1 MWTSSKIRKT
11 FLDYFAERGHTV
23 VDSSSLVPAEDPTL
37 LFTNAGMNQ
46 FKDIFLGLEKRNYVR
61 ATTSQ
66 KCVRAGGK
74 HNDLDTVGRTARHH
88 TFFEML
94 GNFSFGDYFKREA
107 IDYAWDLLTRVI
119 GIPKECLWITIYKDD
134 DEADQLWQEVAGVP
148 ADRIVRLGEKDNFWS
163 MGDTGPCGPC
173 SEIHYDRGEAF
184 ACGPHCGLGSCDCD
198 RYLEIWNLVF
208 MQFNRDES
216 GKMTPL
222 PRPSIDTGAGL
233 ERLASILQ
241 NVPSNFD
248 TDLFKPILAF
258 VEEITGK
265 TYDPGEAG
273 FPFRVIADHSRACT
287 FLISDGILPSN
298 EGRGYVLRRILRRAV
313 RFGRVLGLEEP
324 FLYRHVDVVVD
335 IMKEAYPDLES
346 KRDFVKEVIRLEE
359 ERFFTT
365 LNEGM
370 KKVDEIIRQTGDR
383 GEKVVAA
390 RDAFVLY
397 DTYGF
402 PLDLTEDAAEEKG
415 FQVDKDGF
423 NQMMEE
429 QRERARQANK
439 MEAAFGQELQI
450 TELLQNT
457 PATVFTG
464 YDKNRDESTVL
475 AIIENGVLVASST
488 DSRILVVT
496 KATPFYAESG
506 GQVADTG
513 IIRSKSGLLTVDD
526 VRKAGSWFL
535 HLGRLQGTLNQGEP
549 VSLEIDLEKRLDTA
563 RHHTATHLLHKALRT
578 VLGEHAQQ
586 KGSLVD
592 SHRLRFDFSHLAAL
606 EDEELAAIEKQV
618 NNAIWS
624 NMDVKTSVT
633 DVKSAREMGAMALF
647 GEKYGEEVRVVKV
660 SDFSLE
666 LCGGTH
672 VQNTGQIGLFKILSE
687 GSVGSGLRRIEAAA
701 GRQAFSYLT
710 RMECE
715 LKNAAALL
723 KTVPQDVVAR
733 LDALNR
739 AYREKEKELEALKTQ
754 ISRGSIEALLSRAQN
769 ISGVEVLIEALP
781 NQDAGSLR
789 ENAEHLKDRL
799 GQAVVLLASENQG
812 KVFFVCFVNKEL
824 LPRSLHAG
832 DIVGAAARAA
842 GGKGGGRPDMAQ
854 AGGKDPSKIPEALE
868 AARTL
873 VNKILA

>member
-1 MWTSSKIRKT
+1 MWTSSKIRET

-23 VDSSSLVPAEDPTL
+23 VESSSLVPAEDPTL

-119 GIPKECLWITIYKDD
+119 GIPKEYLWITIYKDD
-134 DEADQLWQEVAGVP
+134 DEAHQLWQEVAGVP
-148 ADRIVRLGEKDNFWS
+148 ADRIVRLGEKDNFWA

-173 SEIHYDRGEAF
+173 SEIHYDRGESF
-184 ACGPHCGLGSCDCD
+184 ACGPRCGLGSCDCD
-198 RYLEIWNLVF
+198 RYLEVWNLVF

-216 GKMTPL
+216 GSMTPL

-233 ERLASILQ
+233 ERLTSILQ
-241 NVPSNFD
+241 NVSSNFD

-265 TYDPGEAG
+265 TYDPGESG

-335 IMKEAYPDLES
+335 LMKEAYPDLLS
-346 KRDFVKEVIRLEE
+346 KREFVKEVIRMEE

-370 KKVDEIIRQTGDR
+370 KKVDEIIRQTKER
-383 GEKVVAA
+383 GEKTVAA

-415 FQVDKDGF
+415 FLVDKDGF

-450 TELLQNT
+450 TELLQDVL
-457 PATVFTG
+457 ATAFTG
-464 YDKNRDESTVL
+464 YDKTRDESTVL
-475 AIIENGVLVASST
+475 AIIDNGALADSST

-496 KATPFYAESG
+496 GDTPFYAESG

-535 HLGRLQGTLNQGEP
+535 HLGRLQGTLKKGEP
-549 VSLEIDLEKRLDTA
+549 VILEVDQDKRLDTA

-592 SHRLRFDFSHLAAL
+592 SHRLRFDFSHLSAL
-606 EDEELAAIEKQV
+606 EDEEITAIETQV
-618 NNAIWS
+618 NKAIWD
-624 NMDVKTSVT
+624 NMDVSTSVA
-633 DVKSAREMGAMALF
+633 DVKTAREMGAMALF
-647 GEKYGEEVRVVKV
+647 GEKYGEEVRIVEVNG
-660 SDFSLE
+660 FSLE

-672 VQNTGQIGLFKILSE
+672 VQNTGQIGLFKILTE
-687 GSVGSGLRRIEAAA
+687 GSVGSGLRRIEAVA

-710 RMECE
+710 RAE
-715 LKNAAALL
+715 LELRNAAVLL
-723 KTVPQDVVAR
+723 KTVPQDVGAR
-733 LDALNR
+733 LEALNR
-739 AYREKEKELEALKTQ
+739 AYREKEKELEALKSQ
-754 ISRGSIEALLSRAQN
+754 ISRGSIEDLPSKAQN
-769 ISGVEVLIEALP
+769 ISGVAVLIEALP
-781 NQDAGSLR
+781 NQDAPSLR
-789 ENAEHLKDRL
+789 ENAEHLKDKL
-799 GQAVVLLASENQG
+799 GQSVVLLASETQG
-812 KVFFVCFVNKEL
+812 KVSFVCFVNKEL
-824 LPRSLHAG
+824 LSRGLHAG
-832 DIVGAAARAA
+832 DIVGAAARVA
-842 GGKGGGRPDMAQ
+842 GGGGGGRPDMAQ
-854 AGGKDPSKIPEALE
+854 AGGKDPSKIQEALE
-868 AARTL
+868 AARAL
-873 VNKILA
+873 IKKVLA